1 MTPTILVV
9 DDDRMMVRTLAE
21 ILQLKGWRV
30 STAFDGAEAVR
41 AVEEQPFDVVLMDV
55 KMPVMNGV
63 DAFKAMRRA
72 RPGVRVALMSAFAA
86 QELLNEA
93 IDEGVLRV
101 MSKPVNVPSLLDFLA
116 SSVRNRRPVLLM
128 DNDAAFLST
137 LADVLTLRGFETVMA
152 DGLDDALR
160 ILRERRPAA
169 VLLHMHMG
177 TVPARDAVL
186 AVHEV
191 SPEVALILYSGQ
203 PGAQRELDGALQD
216 RLVHAYLQKPFA
228 IDRITEVL
236 NDVVGA

>member
-9 DDDRMMVRTLAE
+9 DDDQMMVRTLAE
-21 ILQLKGWRV
+21 ILHLKGWQV
-30 STAFDGAEAVR
+30 STAFDGADAVR
-41 AVEEQPFDVVLMDV
+41 AVEEREFDVVLMDV

-63 DAFKAMRRA
+63 DAFRAMRRA

-86 QELLNEA
+86 QELLDDA
-93 IDEGVLRV
+93 VDEGVLRV

-116 SSVRNRRPVLLM
+116 SSVRQRRPVLLM
-128 DNDAAFLST
+128 DNDPAFLRT
-137 LADVLTLRGFETVMA
+137 LGDVLALRGFETVMA

-177 TVPARDAVL
+177 SVPAREAVL

-203 PGAQRELDGALQD
+203 PGAQRELDGSLP
-216 RLVHAYLQKPFA
+216 REFVHAYLQKPFA
-228 IDRITEVL
+228 VDRVTEVL
-236 NDVVGA
+236 NGVVGA